1 MTLPEQLNQ
10 ISERIE
16 RTGMRA
22 TDALSLINMTFDEQM
37 KRLDVSSPY
46 VAFAGLSEL
55 IDRTVRGTK
64 VERFRPRKP
73 PALSYPG
80 DSHRRRRNSWLP
92 QFALFEKINSLLLP
106 RLCRGYAGIQR
117 FGSRYKNCY
126 CIQGVF
132 NGQEGRTSIIG

>member
-55 IDRTVRGTK
+55 IDQTVGGTK
-64 VERFRPRKP
+64 VERFRPRE
-73 PALSYPG
+73 
-80 DSHRRRRNSWLP
+80 HRRRFHTLEIHTEEGET
-92 QFALFEKINSLLLP
+92 L
-106 RLCRGYAGIQR
+106 
-117 FGSRYKNCY
+117 GSIC
-126 CIQGVF
+126 
-132 NGQEGRTSIIG
+132 SI